1 MRLHNFCAGPATMPT
16 SVLEKAQ
23 AELLNWNGIGAS
35 IMEISHRSADYIA
48 VAEKAERDFRQ
59 LLNISDDYAV
69 LFLQGGAA
77 LQFSSVPMNL
87 LGGNG
92 VADYLVADYLVTGTW
107 SGKAYK
113 EAKRLATAGLG
124 ATNLVADNSDNA
136 VTVPE
141 IGGWQLSE
149 NATYFH
155 YCSNETIHGIQ
166 LDVKDLSSINA
177 PLVADMSSDILS
189 KPIDVSKFGLIYA
202 GAQKNIGPAGLT
214 LVIVRKELLEQA
226 HPFCPMVMNYKNQ
239 LEADSMLNTPATY
252 SWYLAG
258 LVFEQLLADG
268 GVEKVAQINAKKAE
282 LLYQTIDNSD
292 FYRNNVAV
300 KYRSQMNVPFFL
312 ADSDLDKVF
321 LEKSKA
327 AGLLNLKGHRVVG
340 GMRASIYNAVGL
352 DAVEALCDFMKD
364 FEKTHG

>member
-1 MRLHNFCAGPATMPT
+1 MRLFNFCAGPATMPT
-16 SVLEKAQ
+16 QVLEKAQ
-23 AELLNWNGIGAS
+23 KELLNWQGMGAS

-48 VAEKAERDFRQ
+48 VAEKAEQDFRK

-77 LQFSSVPMNL
+77 LQFSAVPMNL
-87 LGGNG
+87 LGKNNH
-92 VADYLVADYLVTGTW
+92 ADYLVTGTW

-113 EAKRLATAGLG
+113 EAKRLSLAGLG
-124 ATNLVADNSDNA
+124 HVNLVADNDENTT
-136 VTVPE
+136 TVPE
-141 IGGWQLSE
+141 VAKWQLSQDV
-149 NATYFH
+149 AYFH

-166 LDVKDLSSINA
+166 LDVNDLPAIHA

-189 KPIDVSKFGLIYA
+189 KPIDVNKFGLIYA

-214 LVIVRKELLEQA
+214 LVIVRKDLLEQA
-226 HPFCPMVMNYKNQ
+226 HPLCPMVMNYKGQ
-239 LEADSMLNTPATY
+239 WEADSMLNTPATY

-258 LVFEQLLADG
+258 LVFEWLLEQG
-268 GVEKVAQINAKKAE
+268 GVENIAKINAQKAE

-292 FYRNNVAV
+292 FYSNLVDKR
-300 KYRSQMNVPFFL
+300 YRSQMNVPFFL
-312 ADSDLDKVF
+312 ADSNLDKVF
-321 LEKSKA
+321 LEKSKE

-340 GMRASIYNAVGL
+340 GMRASIYNAVEL
-352 DAVEALCDFMKD
+352 QAVQALCEFMQD